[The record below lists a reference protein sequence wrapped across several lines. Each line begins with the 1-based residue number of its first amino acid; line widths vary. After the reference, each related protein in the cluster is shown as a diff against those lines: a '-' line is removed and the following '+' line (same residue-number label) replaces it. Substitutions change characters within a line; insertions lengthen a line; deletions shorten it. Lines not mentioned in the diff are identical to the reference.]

1 MSIDELLPG
10 AAEEIGIDRA
20 REATAELI
28 EVRRR
33 LRREDA
39 MEQHPRLKGRKW
51 VDVGDQI
58 CPPGVICSFF
68 LPSVM
73 RATPTF
79 LDLVKR
85 ESEGVRHKIVITSA
99 VSGFANAAILA
110 IVNEAAKSASSDTVN
125 LQYFLM
131 FVVAMA
137 LYIFC
142 LRYSSRE
149 MSRVMID
156 VVHRIRLRVTEKVQA
171 SELLILEN
179 IGRSRILNA
188 ITQEA
193 TIIADSGSSII
204 NGLQAGIVVFFA
216 FFYIA
221 FLSLPAFF
229 LTLLTAAAGVAI
241 VLSSRSRTRRWMKAT
256 KSKEVEFLSYTT
268 HAIEGFKEAKL
279 NARRRFDLR
288 RDLQQCSTDITVLR
302 LRTEN
307 LAVNNTILA
316 QSSFYV
322 LIASVVF
329 LLPPLIPTYATVI
342 IEITTAILFII
353 GPLRLII
360 GLIPYFVNC
369 DEATRA
375 IVTLEQALDEA
386 QTAVGNGSATL
397 PAPLV
402 PSPLP
407 FHTLALE
414 DVTFAYRQD
423 ARETFGIG
431 PLSLSVAAG
440 EIVFLIGGNG
450 SGKSTLLKVIA
461 GLYPPDTGRLVIDGR
476 PLAPDD
482 IPRYRELFAAIF
494 VDFHLFERLYGLL
507 GTEETAIAGLLSEMQ
522 LSDKVRVVDDRWSTL
537 DLSTG
542 QRKRLAL
549 VVSLLDR
556 KPLLVFDELAADQDP
571 EFRQFLYEALLPR
584 LKAQGM
590 TVIAAT
596 HDDRYFHVADK
607 IIKMEYGKAT
617 HVRP

>member
-1 MSIDELLPG
+1 
-10 AAEEIGIDRA
+10 
-20 REATAELI
+20 
-28 EVRRR
+28 
-33 LRREDA
+33 
-39 MEQHPRLKGRKW
+39 
-51 VDVGDQI
+51 
-58 CPPGVICSFF
+58 
-68 LPSVM
+68 
-73 RATPTF
+73 
-79 LDLVKR
+79 VKR
-85 ESEGVRHKIVITSA
+85 ESAGVRHKIVITSA

-110 IVNEAAKSASSDTVN
+110 IINAAAKRASSDTLN

-137 LYIFC
+137 LYIVC
-142 LRYSSRE
+142 LRFSSRE

-171 SELLILEN
+171 SELQILET
-179 IGRSRILNA
+179 IGRSRILSA

-204 NGLQAGIVVFFA
+204 NGLQASIVVFFA

-229 LTLLTAAAGVAI
+229 LTLLTAAVGVAI
-241 VLSSRSRTRRWMKAT
+241 VLRTRSTSRRWMKAT
-256 KSKEVEFLSYTT
+256 KGKEVEFLNYTA
-268 HAIEGFKEAKL
+268 HAIEGFKETKL
-279 NARRRFDLR
+279 NTRRRLDLR
-288 RDLQQCSTDITVLR
+288 ADLQQCSTEITALR

-307 LAVNNTILA
+307 LTTNNTILA

-360 GLIPYFVNC
+360 GLIPYFVMC

-375 IVTLEQALDEA
+375 IVGLEQALDEG
-386 QTAVGNGSATL
+386 QTTTGNGNGNGAAPVPPPW
-397 PAPLV
+397 PAR
-402 PSPLP
+402 
-407 FHTLALE
+407 FQTLAL
-414 DVTFAYRQD
+414 DAITFAYKYD

-431 PLSLSVAAG
+431 PLSFSVAAG
-440 EIVFLIGGNG
+440 EIVFIIGGNG
-450 SGKSTLLKVIA
+450 SGKSTLLKVLA
-461 GLYPPDTGRLVIDGR
+461 GLYPPDTGHLVIDGH
-476 PLAPDD
+476 PVDSHD
-482 IPRYRELFAAIF
+482 IQAYRELFAAIF
-494 VDFHLFERLYGLL
+494 VDFHLFQRLYGLF
-507 GTEETAIAGLLSEMQ
+507 GTDPATITALLTEMQ
-522 LSDKVRVVDDRWSTL
+522 LADKVRVVDDRWSTL

-571 EFRQFLYEALLPR
+571 EFRQFLYEELLPR
-584 LKAQGM
+584 LKAEGT

-596 HDDRYFHVADK
+596 HDDRYFHVADR

-617 HVRP
+617 YVRPQVIP